1 MNKSIWYVGGKSA
14 GHIMPLI
21 TLAHQA
27 GAPAV
32 FITTHR
38 PLDKK
43 IIDSA
48 MVRYTVHPECSPIGE
63 CIEGHGTH
71 HARLTHCP
79 LYLPD
84 IQRKKFWLFPFHAA
98 VWSFAFA
105 KLLFLYIKTHPE
117 KVVST
122 GGLSAVPVFLFAKL
136 FRIPC
141 ELFELNAIPGDAV
154 KFLAPL
160 SSKVFYCYKTTLQHL
175 EHKALYYKPYPV
187 REFSVIDS
195 YSARKQLG
203 LSPAKKT
210 ICFLGGSQ
218 GSQFI
223 NDFALRIVT
232 RFSPH
237 EIQVIHQAGSADA
250 SRLAAWYAENKYQAF
265 VVDYYSEIELLYSA
279 ADLVICRAGAGT
291 LWELE
296 YMNVPTCIIPL
307 ETSSTDHQL
316 HNAQALCAQKPQQF
330 FMVCQADADKNI
342 ENILSLLT
350 SSTMST

>member
-1 MNKSIWYVGGKSA
+1 MNKIVWYVGGKSA

-21 TLAHQA
+21 TLARQA
-27 GAPAV
+27 NIPAV

-38 PLDKK
+38 ELDKK
-43 IIDSA
+43 IIDGAGLKS
-48 MVRYTVHPECSPIGE
+48 
-63 CIEGHGTH
+63 
-71 HARLTHCP
+71 THCP

-98 VWSFAFA
+98 VWSFTFV
-105 KLLFLYIKTHPE
+105 KLLFLFFKTRPE
-117 KVVST
+117 KVIST
-122 GGLSAVPVFLFAKL
+122 GGLSAVPVFLFAKI

-141 ELFELNAIPGDAV
+141 ELFELNATPGDAV

-160 SSKVFYCYKTTLQHL
+160 SSKVFYCYKTALQHL

-195 YSARKQLG
+195 YSARKKLG
-203 LSPAKKT
+203 FSPAKKT

-223 NDFALRIVT
+223 NDFSLRIVS
-232 RFSPH
+232 RFSPQ
-237 EIQVIHQAGSADA
+237 EIQVIHQAGPADA
-250 SRLAAWYAENKYQAF
+250 ARLAAWYAENKYTAF

-279 ADLVICRAGAGT
+279 ADLVVCRAGAGT

-296 YMNVPTCIIPL
+296 YMNIPTCIIPL
-307 ETSSTDHQL
+307 ETSLTDHQL
-316 HNAQALCAQKPQQF
+316 HNAQALCAQKPEQF
-330 FMVCQADADKNI
+330 FMVRQAQADSAI
-342 ENILSLLT
+342 EKIISLLKEQ
-350 SSTMST
+350 SAENQHDERLNDLSY